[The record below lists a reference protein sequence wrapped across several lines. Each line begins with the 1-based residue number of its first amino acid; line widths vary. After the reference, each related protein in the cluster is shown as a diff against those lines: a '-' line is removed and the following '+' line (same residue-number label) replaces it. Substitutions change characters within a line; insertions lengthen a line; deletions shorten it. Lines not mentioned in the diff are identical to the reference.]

1 MLSSASSLLAA
12 LFVAIPW
19 RPVNSLG
26 YFDTAT
32 CTAHP
37 DPHMNSW
44 HGIGY
49 EYHHGC
55 DVVFVKTDDIEIH
68 LRLEK
73 NQLGLTGY
81 SLIERI
87 GIRFGDGVTSEVLE
101 MDSNGDHFRNNDMTT
116 PNPAFATIGGL
127 YPFTKNSPG
136 AQAQYMIDLQ
146 PTGHYINIQTSG
158 NIYGLGITIRGHGT
172 MFIGATGMCGKWRN
186 GPNLNDRDGVDMVP
200 LLPTGAWNGGLNGAD
215 FGDAWQVD
223 PTQPSFDPVIM
234 SSVTLNPIANGLHA
248 AQPDTCVAT
257 RRLEQQPDR
266 ELEVSLPCYFCDSMP
281 NLGQRQNCIFD
292 AGILGCDWV
301 QSAPYYDT
309 KDTVWYNEEDNKK
322 DYYPCL
328 QEADPD
334 SVCSRV
340 GKCTQWC
347 DTENFFCETCLGCN
361 NEVDYNGEML
371 YERYLKGCSCQ
382 IPMEVPVTTHSCPD
396 GQAYLQIE
404 VQGDEKSKGKNSY
417 VLDVFHENKKKWK
430 KVTQKKKTL
439 ANEFHLYGNCHDVNK
454 CYRFTIVDK
463 KSNGICCESGY
474 GYYKLNFDGQEIM
487 ELFEDG
493 KKQERTIGNCQGCVD
508 PPEKKFEL
516 PDGTALFCTQLLDGG
531 FKKAICEEYPAS
543 ITECCESCPLQILVP
558 SI

>member
-1 MLSSASSLLAA
+1 MLSSASSLLLR

-26 YFDTAT
+26 YFDTET
-32 CTAHP
+32 CSAHP

-49 EYHHGC
+49 DYHHGC
-55 DVVFVKTDDIEIH
+55 DIVFVKTDKIEIH
-68 LRLEK
+68 LRLAK
-73 NQLGLTGY
+73 FQPVATSF

-87 GIRFGDGVTSEVLE
+87 GIRFELTSGSDEVLE
-101 MDSNGDHFRNNDMTT
+101 IDSNGDHFHNLQ
-116 PNPAFATIGGL
+116 PALNPPLATIGGYL
-127 YPFTKNSPG
+127 FTKTTPG
-136 AQAQYMIDLQ
+136 AQTQYMIDLSS
-146 PTGHYINIQTSG
+146 TGHFINIYTSQ
-158 NIYGLGITIRGHGT
+158 NSLAITIRGHGT
-172 MFIGATGMCGKWRN
+172 MFYTATGMCGKWN
-186 GPNLNDRDGVDMVP
+186 ISPNLNDRNDVDMVP
-200 LLPTGAWNGGLNGAD
+200 NLPGLWWGGLNGAP
-215 FGDAWQVD
+215 FGDAWQVN
-223 PTQPSFDPVIM
+223 PTFPSFDPEIISDVA
-234 SSVTLNPIANGLHA
+234 LNPIANGLHA
-248 AQPDTCVAT
+248 AHPNTCVAR

-266 ELEVSLPCYFCDSMP
+266 ELEVSPSCNFCDSMP

-301 QSAPYYDT
+301 QSVPYYDT

-347 DTENFFCETCLGCN
+347 DTKNFFCETCLGCN
-361 NEVDYNGEML
+361 NDVDYNREML
-371 YERYLKGCSCQ
+371 YNRYLKGCSCQ
-382 IPMEVPVTTHSCPD
+382 IPMEVPVSTPSCPD

-404 VQGDEKSKGKNSY
+404 VQGDEKSRGKNSY
-417 VLDVFHENKKKWK
+417 VLDVFYKKQKKWK

-493 KKQERTIGNCQGCVD
+493 ETQESTIGNCQGCVD
-508 PPEKKFEL
+508 PPEKKFKL
-516 PDGTALFCTQLLDGG
+516 PDGTALLCTQLLDGG
-531 FKKAICEEYPAS
+531 FKKAICKNYPDS
-543 ITECCESCPLQILVP
+543 IKECCESCP
-558 SI
+558 